1 MGKLHHFLVVFRCG
15 NWCYRCSPDHYVIIQ
30 MFTLPWGILLRGMG
44 LPSAIPS
51 GFEIPT
57 GRGRRSLNR
66 RIAGLPSAVSSCAR
80 LRPKT
85 KHSVWKNIY
94 TFWQCF
100 PTFVFFFV
108 LKAILS
114 FHDFQIKRII
124 FFVWKFNWK
133 VLWNFWW
140 EVIGVQS
147 MHLIRCKFELTD
159 LIWQFKFLSC
169 VSEKLKLNWFS
180 KQKKK
185 NTTLR
190 SWENYHC

>member
-85 KHSVWKNIY
+85 KHSVWKNN
-94 TFWQCF
+94 TRFCN
-100 PTFVFFFV
+100 VFQLSPFFKSQFRFSRFSLV
-108 LKAILS
+108 
-114 FHDFQIKRII
+114 
-124 FFVWKFNWK
+124 
-133 VLWNFWW
+133 
-140 EVIGVQS
+140 
-147 MHLIRCKFELTD
+147 CKF
-159 LIWQFKFLSC
+159 IC
-169 VSEKLKLNWFS
+169 VSKVICLFKVCEFEWRSIFLLKLKDF
-180 KQKKK
+180 
-185 NTTLR
+185 
-190 SWENYHC
+190 

>member
-1 MGKLHHFLVVFRCG
+1 MEWLFQFPMMLETFSIYGKLHHFLVVFRCG
-15 NWCYRCSPDHYVIIQ
+15 NWCSPDHYVIIQ

-85 KHSVWKNIY
+85 KHSVWKNIF

-100 PTFVFFFV
+100 PTFVFV
-108 LKAILS
+108 SKPIS
-114 FHDFQIKRII
+114 NTK
-124 FFVWKFNWK
+124 KKWK

-140 EVIGVQS
+140 S
-147 MHLIRCKFELTD
+147 YRCPKYAF
-159 LIWQFKFLSC
+159 
-169 VSEKLKLNWFS
+169 VPM
-180 KQKKK
+180 
-185 NTTLR
+185 
-190 SWENYHC
+190 